1 MLDDFEVGGDGV
13 FHRTYLNWSR
23 QMKNEPRV
31 TFPTWLHNAWSCAS
45 QS

>member
-23 QMKNEPRV
+23 QMKKRTTRDLSNMI
-31 TFPTWLHNAWSCAS
+31 T
-45 QS
+45 